1 MKLVLRNERGMALA
15 LAIFALVIIGALVA
29 GAFFAATQE
38 QRVAENTRSSGRA
51 FGSAEGGAIK
61 VVSNWDPTKY
71 TTLVAYRGLAG
82 DTVAIPRDSLPNMK
96 GARYAGRVYRLSSNL
111 FLLDV
116 TGSADTSKIGIG
128 GGGRS
133 RIGLLTKIKPINFK
147 IGASLTALNGVSI
160 QGTASVDGNDNVP
173 PGWAGCPAAAPP
185 VAGITSQ
192 GNVTT
197 GGNAS
202 VTGSPPIVKDTT
214 LHNKFSYL
222 DSLFAQLVP
231 NANIVMPGGNYKTDP
246 VSTGGVCDKTVNTNW
261 GDGMGTLPVCASY
274 FPIIYISGSATLN
287 GDQGQGILLVN
298 GDLNVQGSYQFFG
311 ITLVRG
317 AFNTAGGG
325 NTDAHFYGAVMARD
339 SAITGNNSLSGHAT
353 LMYSNCAILTTLQN
367 TSAVSMM
374 RSRGWIQLF

>member
-15 LAIFALVIIGALVA
+15 LAIFALVIVGALVA

-51 FGSAEGGAIK
+51 FGTAEGGAIK
-61 VVSNWDPTKY
+61 VVSNWVPSKY
-71 TTLVAYRGLAG
+71 SSMAVYHGLAG
-82 DTVAIPRDSLPNMK
+82 DTVGIPKDGLTNMK
-96 GARYAGRVYRLSSNL
+96 GARYAGQVYRLASNL

-116 TGSADTSKIGIG
+116 TSTADTLSSGAG
-128 GGGRS
+128 RGGRS
-133 RIGLLTKIKPINFK
+133 RIGILTKVKPINFK
-147 IGASLTALNGVSI
+147 IGASLTALNGVSL
-160 QGTASVDGNDNVP
+160 QGNASVDGNDNQP
-173 PGWAGCPAAAPP
+173 PGWSGCPSSAPP
-185 VAGITSQ
+185 VAGVSTQ
-192 GNVTT
+192 GNVTA
-197 GGNAS
+197 GGNGT
-202 VTGSPPIVKDTT
+202 VTGSPPTVRDTT

-222 DSLFAQLVP
+222 DSLFAQLAP
-231 NANIVMPGGNYKTDP
+231 NANITMSGGNYKTDP
-246 VSTGGVCDKTVNTNW
+246 VSTNGACDKTVNTNW
-261 GDGMGTLPVCASY
+261 GDGMGTLPVCAGY
-274 FPIIYISGSATLN
+274 FPIIYINGNATLN

-298 GDLNVQGSYQFFG
+298 GDLQVQGSYQFFG

-353 LMYSNCAILTTLQN
+353 LLYSNCAILTTLQN
-367 TSAVSMM
+367 TSVVSLM